1 MIEQLQNLMQQFAP
15 SDDSGEDLEGTQP
28 ESLPKT
34 PETATVRHLQEFEA
48 ELDDDNSDLI
58 GLDLALTVGI
68 NGSYVLFLLSSLT
81 TLTPG
86 FSAFSFHLLSI
97 ALNSVISL
105 PQLAKERVNKKYVA
119 GLTVARLGITSGI
132 NGTVINK
139 IEKGSDQSEE
149 GHESI
154 ITEIREFE
162 GFKDEQPPV
171 TMEQIGIF
179 SGIMLLTII
188 FFKFI
193 RRQNSE

>member
-34 PETATVRHLQEFEA
+34 PETATVRHLAEFEQ

-58 GLDLALTVGI
+58 GLDLSLTVGI
-68 NGSYVLFLLSSLT
+68 NGAYVLFLLNNLT

-86 FSAFSFHLLSI
+86 FGAFSYHLLSI

-132 NGTVINK
+132 NGTIINK
-139 IEKGSDQSEE
+139 IEKGSEQSET

-162 GFKDEQPPV
+162 GFKEEQPPIS
-171 TMEQIGIF
+171 MEQVGIV
-179 SGIMLLTII
+179 SGIILLTII
-188 FFKFI
+188 IFKFF
-193 RRQNSE
+193 RRNSE